1 MNRSIVIASVL
12 AIFCGHA
19 GGGLVGASLHHASS
33 FSSGSNP
40 HALRESIERKLE
52 VENSRLVKENNRL
65 ESYLKA
71 KVGGNG
77 IVFAE
82 TEEYVT
88 KNSSAVFLCEKT
100 MKAGLKVCQQELSSC
115 ILNTTKSTIS
125 ELTARAIRRNA
136 EFPKNATELE
146 QENLLKE
153 AFLSPLKRKEK
164 LAASTAR
171 PFMALQP
178 GKDIKGLGNLPKKQ
192 AAANL
197 LRNKGINKT

>member
-1 MNRSIVIASVL
+1 MNRFVVIASVL

-19 GGGLVGASLHHASS
+19 GGGLVGASLHRASS

-40 HALRESIERKLE
+40 HALRESIERKLVE
-52 VENSRLVKENNRL
+52 ENSRLVKENYRL
-65 ESYLKA
+65 ESYLNA
-71 KVGGNG
+71 KVGYSG

-88 KNSSAVFLCEKT
+88 KNSSVVFLCEKT
-100 MKAGLKVCQQELSSC
+100 MKAELKVCQEELSSC
-115 ILNTTKSTIS
+115 ILNTTKSTIK

-136 EFPKNATELE
+136 QFPKNVTELE
-146 QENLLKE
+146 QESLLKE

-178 GKDIKGLGNLPKKQ
+178 GKDIKGLRNLPKKPT
-192 AAANL
+192 AANL
-197 LRNKGINKT
+197 VRGKRITKT